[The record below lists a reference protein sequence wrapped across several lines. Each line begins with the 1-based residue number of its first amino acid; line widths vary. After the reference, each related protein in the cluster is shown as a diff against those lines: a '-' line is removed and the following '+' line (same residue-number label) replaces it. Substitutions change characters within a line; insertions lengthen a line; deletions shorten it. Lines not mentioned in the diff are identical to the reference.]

1 MNFMEQR
8 VTRAAESILENE
20 NLTADL
26 NDEAAQI
33 LLDWGVTRAKE
44 IALNTVEYIDDEQ
57 AEEAMYR
64 PMRALRRMLRTVN
77 KWSAKVQERDQDHGI
92 TALKRILKQ
101 AETVYGAEYVSMDP
115 AAQADILSRQDEFVT
130 NPVAFI
136 ANLRSAVEN
145 PPQKL

>member
-101 AETVYGAEYVSMDP
+101 AETVYGAEYVYG
-115 AAQADILSRQDEFVT
+115 SRCPGRYT
-130 NPVAFI
+130 
-136 ANLRSAVEN
+136 
-145 PPQKL
+145 